1 MVKNFVERLVMLPLY
16 DAPTGDEGG
25 GGGTDG
31 VTPGADNNGAIK
43 PGAGGT
49 PDPNASPKPGA
60 APAKPAEDPRI
71 KGLLA
76 DLKKEREARQKYER
90 DYGTTNA
97 ELERERKR
105 VLALSGIEPKSKE
118 EEDEALI
125 RERLERLYP
134 WLKDMSAEDI
144 KAIRESRG
152 HMDEMRAATTHTWT
166 NHARKM
172 LSSVTSSVE
181 KSLGG
186 KLSDRQRDRIERAY
200 VEEAKAD
207 PAFMQRHEA
216 GDPKLVDEF
225 VKGWLDD
232 FVEPGKRQAQ
242 AADIARRPR
251 VPSGKDRSIVGADNK
266 PIDVKDDKQVEDMLV
281 KGFRERGGQ
290 FGRR

>member
-1 MVKNFVERLVMLPLY
+1 MVKNFVERLMSGLLY
-16 DAPTGDEGG
+16 EEPGDGGG
-25 GGGTDG
+25 GGGTG
-31 VTPGADNNGAIK
+31 EGGTPGADNNGAIK
-43 PGAGGT
+43 PGDDGAKKPDNVGKPDAGGKQ
-49 PDPNASPKPGA
+49 PV
-60 APAKPAEDPRI
+60 EDPRI
-71 KGLLA
+71 KGLIA
-76 DLKKEREARQKYER
+76 EVQKERAARQKWER
-90 DYGTTNA
+90 DHGTTKA
-97 ELERERKR
+97 ELELERKR
-105 VLALSGIEPKSKE
+105 VLALSGVNPKSKD

-125 RERLERLYP
+125 RERLNRLYP
-134 WLKDMSAEDI
+134 GLAELTPDDLKAL
-144 KAIRESRG
+144 RESRVQ
-152 HMDEMRAATTHTWT
+152 MNEMRAATTHTWT